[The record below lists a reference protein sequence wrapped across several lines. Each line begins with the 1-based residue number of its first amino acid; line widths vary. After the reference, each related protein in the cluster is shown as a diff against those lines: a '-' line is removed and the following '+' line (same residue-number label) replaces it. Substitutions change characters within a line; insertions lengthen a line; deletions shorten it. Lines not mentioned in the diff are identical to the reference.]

1 MTNYLFLQDCQI
13 LQDKKWRGWA
23 FANFSKTLQSTDKK
37 SHLIFTMRWT
47 IEHPKNKKICFNPWK
62 KSVNE
67 KKKLNNSKTDIWVLF
82 VKFIIINWNLNKLG
96 KNFHFFITTWKNKNG
111 FLIVHCWTLMKQQT
125 NLTIS
130 YCIMIIVFFEHS
142 TTL

>member
-1 MTNYLFLQDCQI
+1 MYNSYLKEVDANKNCYNKWQTTFFYKIVKFYKIKNDEVKHLRIFYKLQTESFI
-13 LQDKKWRGWA
+13 WY
-23 FANFSKTLQSTDKK
+23 ST
-37 SHLIFTMRWT
+37 TRWT
-47 IEHPKNKKICFNPWK
+47 IELTRNKKICFNPWK

-125 NLTIS
+125 
-130 YCIMIIVFFEHS
+130 
-142 TTL
+142 